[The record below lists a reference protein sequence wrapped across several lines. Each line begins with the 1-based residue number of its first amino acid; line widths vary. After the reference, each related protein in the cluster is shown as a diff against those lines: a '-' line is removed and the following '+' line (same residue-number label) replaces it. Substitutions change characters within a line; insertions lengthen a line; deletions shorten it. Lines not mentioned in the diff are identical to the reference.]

1 MILVA
6 VPSKPFT
13 YTAKNTARRQAVI
26 ADYENEIDELYA
38 AVQETTQPHISVP
51 TTWTHSSTLN
61 FVRNNVAEVMK
72 REIPD
77 DDDFFESGCDR

>member
-6 VPSKPFT
+6 IPSKSFT

-26 ADYENEIDELYA
+26 VDYADEIDAVYA
-38 AVQETTQPHISVP
+38 AVQETTQPHISIP
-51 TTWTHSSTLN
+51 SEWTHSSTLT
-61 FVRNNVAEVMK
+61 FIRIIVAEVLK

-77 DDDFFESGCDR
+77 DEDLFESGCDR